1 MPDVI
6 ETRLL
11 DAAPGA
17 TTKASS
23 GEVVFPISIAS
34 GYPVER
40 WYGKEVLD
48 MKGARLDR
56 LNDGANV
63 LFNHNPD
70 VILGTHVQGT
80 AAVGADGVLRANVR
94 LSPATQAGRDAIGLY
109 EGGHLT
115 KVSTGYSI
123 KKVVERVKKPGRTIE
138 RQIDGAVFERTV
150 RAMAA
155 ESRQDIAAFRRF
167 IDEIAG
173 PFDRAVDD
181 ECTYDITDWEPY
193 ESSMVS
199 TPADPTVGA
208 HRSSDIELRVMAE
221 EVSTAAAAA
230 SAAASTARA
239 ADIQSAT
246 TVVTTHR
253 EPKMAEGNAAAG
265 ANADDKRTAQELE
278 QARINAIKTYAK
290 GAQCDE
296 RITDHW
302 IRTGVPLEK
311 VADDILKI
319 VEERS
324 KNTTHSAAYLGLEE
338 KDVKKWSLFRAISAI
353 ESGDWT
359 KAGLELSCSRA
370 VQEKSQRTPGG
381 KSVFVPMDVLRSS
394 QKTRDRRDLSVGTA
408 SAGGYLVDTE
418 NQGFIEL
425 LRNASVVFNMG
436 ARRLQGLQGNVTIP
450 KQTAASTA
458 YWLASETSTVTE
470 STPTFGQLA
479 LSPKTCGAYNEISRQ
494 LLLQSS
500 PDAEQLVMGD
510 LAQVVGLGVDEAAL
524 NGSGSG
530 GQPTGLIGTSGIGSV
545 TGTSIAYAGIVEFQT
560 DVATAN
566 ALTPAASPGYVTTP
580 TVAGLLKGRV
590 KFTSTASPMWE
601 GRLERGM
608 VDGYAAMS
616 SNQMPAGDM
625 LFGDWGQ
632 MIIGEWGILEIAVN
646 PQANFQ
652 AAIIG
657 VRALYTVDVGIRIPA
672 AFSLAT
678 SVT

>member
-1 MPDVI
+1 M
-6 ETRLL
+6 
-11 DAAPGA
+11 
-17 TTKASS
+17 
-23 GEVVFPISIAS
+23 
-34 GYPVER
+34 
-40 WYGKEVLD
+40 
-48 MKGARLDR
+48 
-56 LNDGANV
+56 
-63 LFNHNPD
+63 
-70 VILGTHVQGT
+70 
-80 AAVGADGVLRANVR
+80 
-94 LSPATQAGRDAIGLY
+94 
-109 EGGHLT
+109 
-115 KVSTGYSI
+115 
-123 KKVVERVKKPGRTIE
+123 
-138 RQIDGAVFERTV
+138 
-150 RAMAA
+150 
-155 ESRQDIAAFRRF
+155 
-167 IDEIAG
+167 
-173 PFDRAVDD
+173 
-181 ECTYDITDWEPY
+181 
-193 ESSMVS
+193 
-199 TPADPTVGA
+199 
-208 HRSSDIELRVMAE
+208 
-221 EVSTAAAAA
+221 
-230 SAAASTARA
+230 
-239 ADIQSAT
+239 
-246 TVVTTHR
+246 
-253 EPKMAEGNAAAG
+253 
-265 ANADDKRTAQELE
+265 
-278 QARINAIKTYAK
+278 
-290 GAQCDE
+290 
-296 RITDHW
+296 
-302 IRTGVPLEK
+302 
-311 VADDILKI
+311 
-319 VEERS
+319 
-324 KNTTHSAAYLGLEE
+324 
-338 KDVKKWSLFRAISAI
+338 
-353 ESGDWT
+353 
-359 KAGLELSCSRA
+359 
-370 VQEKSQRTPGG
+370 
-381 KSVFVPMDVLRSS
+381 FVPMDVLRSS